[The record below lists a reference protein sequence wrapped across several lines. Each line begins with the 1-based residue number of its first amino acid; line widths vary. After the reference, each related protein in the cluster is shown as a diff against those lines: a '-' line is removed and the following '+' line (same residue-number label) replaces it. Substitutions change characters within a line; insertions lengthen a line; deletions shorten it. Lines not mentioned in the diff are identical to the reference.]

1 MSDRHHPA
9 APARRQAMLGLAA
22 SLGGLTLASLP
33 AWAKAAEEISRGAPS
48 IHQETVLKASRR
60 RVYAALYDA
69 RQFHKVSQLG
79 AAARS
84 GMKLAGTKTR
94 LGREAG
100 GAFSIFGGHIVG
112 RQVELVPNVR
122 IVQAWR
128 VVTWDPGVY
137 SIARFELREEA
148 SGTRILFDHM
158 GFPPEQAEHL
168 AEGWRTNY
176 WEPLAKYLA

>member
-1 MSDRHHPA
+1 
-9 APARRQAMLGLAA
+9 MLRLAA
-22 SLGGLTLASLP
+22 SLGGFALASIP
-33 AWAKAAEEISRGAPS
+33 EYARAAEEISRGSPS
-48 IHQETVLKASRR
+48 IHQETVFKATRR
-60 RVYAALYDA
+60 RIYAALYDA
-69 RQFHKVSQLG
+69 RQFHKVTLLG

-84 GMKLAGTKTR
+84 GMKLAGAPTR
-94 LGREAG
+94 IGREAG

-128 VVTWDPGVY
+128 VVTWEPGVY

-148 SGTRILFDHM
+148 SGTRLLFDHA

-176 WEPLAKYLA
+176 WEPLAKFLA